1 MSAPDNVC
9 TDGNFA
15 YDSELGLN
23 ADINHVISESE
34 TCLAE
39 SYNSVLRHYL
49 ARLQR
54 KTKCYSKSLQMLELS
69 IALFLH
75 SGELFY

>member
-54 KTKCYSKSLQMLELS
+54 KTKCYSKSALMLELS
-69 IALFLH
+69 VVLLLQNLQLF
-75 SGELFY
+75 